1 MKHDFLFMADKNN
14 KNIERKNSFPAME
27 EEILNFWEK
36 NKIFEKSVNNPPNPP
51 FRKGKSPQPPFA
63 KGGIKDYV
71 FYDGPPFATGTPHY
85 GHIVASLMKDIV
97 PRYWTMK
104 GCRVERR
111 WGWDCHGLPIE
122 NIVEKEMKTKSK
134 KDIEKMG
141 VDKFNEQCRSK
152 VLVYAKEWEKTVRR
166 MGRWVDMKN
175 AYKTMDLDYMESVWW
190 VFKELWD
197 KGLIYKDYRSMH
209 ICPRCETTLSQSE
222 VAEGYKI
229 VKDLSVT
236 VKFELEDEPG
246 TYFLAWTTTPWTLI
260 GNVALA
266 VGEKIDYVKAKILPE
281 AQIQK
286 VGSDHYEIYKNEY
299 VYIAKSILEKLDKD
313 SRGFMFSGHTLK
325 IEGDE
330 LKGSKFVGKKYKPL
344 FDYYSSDEKLENR
357 ENGWK
362 VYAADFVTTEEGT
375 GIVHIAPA
383 FGEDDMNLGKK
394 EKLPFVQH
402 VGMDGVIR
410 EEAKDFAG
418 MHVKPADDVMKT
430 DVEVMKYLD
439 GKSLLFSKEKYE
451 HSYPHCWR
459 CETPLLNYAT
469 SSWFVKITKIKKKM
483 LKLAKKINWVP
494 AHIKEGRFGNW
505 LEGARDWSISRQRY
519 WASAIPIWECSC
531 GERKV
536 IGSVKE
542 LEKLTRLRP
551 RLRRG
556 YGGQEGSGGQGG
568 EKITDLHKH
577 VVDKITFA
585 CRKCKGEMKRIP
597 DVIDCWFES
606 GSMPYAQMH
615 YPFENKKKFEA
626 NFPAEFI
633 AEGVDQ
639 TRTWFY
645 YLHAIATGIKGS
657 HAFKNVVV
665 NGIVLA
671 EDGKKMSKRL
681 KNYPD
686 PMEVME
692 KYGADLLRYY
702 LCASPVM
709 KADNISFS
717 EKDMV
722 EQTRFFN
729 ILLNVLSFYKMF
741 APTPPPDTLR
751 VRRRAGDP
759 SPALAVAGE
768 GSEVKNLEKKDL
780 VNVLDKWITAR
791 LEQTKQVI
799 TEKMD
804 NYDLQV
810 IREIPIFVNDL
821 STWYVRRSRD
831 RFKGDDEVDKMRAL
845 KTLRRTLYHLA
856 RIMAPFMPFIAEHI
870 YQELGADVESVHLK
884 EWPAVAEAMAGK
896 PEILEE
902 MEQVRKIVELGLA
915 ERDKAGIKVRQP
927 IASLK
932 IKDKKSK
939 IKNNEEYLKLI
950 KDELNVKKM
959 EFIEGSELAV
969 ELDTRMTPEL
979 IKEGIKRELVRAI
992 NNLRKEAGM
1001 TIQDRAVIYYQTENK
1016 EIKEVFEKFGGEIKK
1031 DTLADEI
1038 LIGGDGKA
1046 IKINEEKISLKVV
1059 KK

>member
-1 MKHDFLFMADKNN
+1 MVKEKDKN
-14 KNIERKNSFPAME
+14 IDRKSSWPAME
-27 EEILNFWEK
+27 EEVLNFWEK
-36 NKIFEKSVNNPPNPP
+36 NKIFEKSVNNPP
-51 FRKGKSPQPPFA
+51 SPLFQ
-63 KGGIKDYV
+63 GGRKDYV

-104 GCRVERR
+104 GYRIERR

-134 KDIEKMG
+134 KDIEEIG
-141 VDKFNEQCRSK
+141 VEKFNEQCRSK

-166 MGRWVDMKN
+166 MGRWVDMEN

-197 KGLIYKDYRSMH
+197 KELIYKDYRSMH

-246 TYFLAWTTTPWTLI
+246 TYLLAWTTTPWTLI

-266 VGEKIDYVKAKILPE
+266 VGEDINYIKIREEKSGESYIL
-281 AQIQK
+281 A
-286 VGSDHYEIYKNEY
+286 
-299 VYIAKSILEKLDKD
+299 LDRVQD
-313 SRGFMFSGHTLK
+313 TLK
-325 IEGDE
+325 FYPEIAEKDYTKKARP
-330 LKGSKFVGKKYKPL
+330 LKGKNLVGKKYRPL
-344 FDYYSSDEKLENR
+344 FGYYSSDEKLGNR

-383 FGEDDMNLGKK
+383 FGEDDMNLGK
-394 EKLPFVQH
+394 EKNLPFVQH
-402 VGMDGVIR
+402 VGMDGIIK

-418 MHVKPADDVMKT
+418 LHVKPAEDVMKT
-430 DVEVMKYLD
+430 DEEIKKYLD
-439 GKSLLFSKEKYE
+439 GKGFLFSKEKYE
-451 HSYPHCWR
+451 HSYPYCWR

-469 SSWFVKITKIKKKM
+469 SSWFVKITKIKSKM

-519 WASAIPIWECSC
+519 WASAIPIWECAC

-536 IGSVKE
+536 IGSVEE
-542 LEKLTRLRP
+542 LEKLSK
-551 RLRRG
+551 
-556 YGGQEGSGGQGG
+556 Q
-568 EKITDLHKH
+568 KITDLHKH

-585 CRKCKGEMKRIP
+585 CKCGGVMKRIP

-639 TRTWFY
+639 TRAWFY
-645 YLHAIATGIKGS
+645 YLHAIATGIKKS
-657 HAFKNVVV
+657 HAFKNVIV

-686 PMEVME
+686 PMEVMD
-692 KYGADLLRYY
+692 KYGADPLRYY

-709 KADNISFS
+709 KADNINFS
-717 EKDMV
+717 EKDMA

-741 APTPPPDTLR
+741 ATDLKI
-751 VRRRAGDP
+751 
-759 SPALAVAGE
+759 E
-768 GSEVKNLEKKDL
+768 NLEKKDL
-780 VNVLDKWITAR
+780 VNILDKWITSR
-791 LEQTKQVI
+791 LEETKKVV

-804 NYDLQV
+804 NYDLQA
-810 IREIPIFVNDL
+810 IREIPIFINDL

-845 KTLRRTLYHLA
+845 KILRRTLYHLA
-856 RIMAPFMPFIAEHI
+856 RIMAPFMPFMAEHI

-884 EWPAVAEAMAGK
+884 EWADVKKEWIDEK
-896 PEILEE
+896 VLEK
-902 MEQVRKIVELGLA
+902 MEVVRKIVEMGLGK
-915 ERDKAGIKVRQP
+915 RDQSGIKVRQP
-927 IASLK
+927 LSELRITNYELPK
-932 IKDKKSK
+932 
-939 IKNNEEYLKLI
+939 EYGELI
-950 KDELNVKKM
+950 KDELNVKEVK
-959 EFIEGSELAV
+959 FVEGKELTV
-969 ELDTRMTPEL
+969 ELDTKMTPEL
-979 IKEGIKRELVRAI
+979 VQEGVKRELVRAI
-992 NNLRKEAGM
+992 NNLRKETGM
-1001 TIQDRAVIYYQTENK
+1001 TIQDRAVIYYETKNK
-1016 EIKEVFEKFGGEIKK
+1016 EIKEVFEKFGEEIKK

-1038 LIGGDGKA
+1038 RAGGEGKKV
-1046 IKINEEKISLKVV
+1046 KINGEEIVLRVEKR
-1059 KK
+1059 